1 MFQNLNGSA
10 FHPKCNTNGQD
21 LFRRI
26 PCPKGEL
33 CVDEDAPWNVIK
45 KNQFTYVI
53 ENTGQPRFWYV
64 SMVAC
69 YLDEKTC
76 SWHHYTGAS
85 ATNNK
90 TSMNMP
96 QTIQYDFWLVNGSP
110 NLSFYN
116 TLLYQF
122 SFDRQNTLEL
132 YLVFW
137 LCYVILLPV
146 QIYAVRTQKH
156 PVTKLF
162 TFSLVLEF
170 IALCFNV
177 LHTVKFA
184 ADGVGFEGMSV
195 AGDILDIMSRTL
207 FMLLLLLL
215 AKGWAVTRLELT
227 YKPLLF
233 GVWLGYGI
241 VHSLLYVWNQ
251 TEVDIIEEIDE
262 YQTWPG
268 WLILTLRVA
277 IMTWFVLELR
287 NTMMYEH
294 NMPKL
299 NFLLHFGASSLVWF
313 VYLPI
318 IALIALQISPLWR
331 FKFLLGITY
340 SADCLAFCV
349 MAHLL
354 WPTRSEQYLL
364 LAPADYTAGIDEL
377 EEFDESPHVVHSD
390 TAALTAHDDED
401 VIFSQATPTPANGHA
416 FS

>member
-1 MFQNLNGSA
+1 M
-10 FHPKCNTNGQD
+10 TN
-21 LFRRI
+21 
-26 PCPKGEL
+26 
-33 CVDEDAPWNVIK
+33 V
-45 KNQFTYVI
+45 
-53 ENTGQPRFWYV
+53 
-64 SMVAC
+64 
-69 YLDEKTC
+69 
-76 SWHHYTGAS
+76 
-85 ATNNK
+85 
-90 TSMNMP
+90 P
-96 QTIQYDFWLVNGSP
+96 QKVQYDFWLVNGNP
-110 NLSFYN
+110 NQSLYN
-116 TLLYQF
+116 SLMYQF
-122 SFDRQNTLEL
+122 SFEHQNTLEL
-132 YLVFW
+132 YLVFL
-137 LCYVILLPV
+137 LCYIVLVPV

-162 TFSLVLEF
+162 TCSLILEF
-170 IALCFNV
+170 GAICFNF

-184 ADGVGFEGMSV
+184 ADGVGFTGLDV

-227 YKPLLF
+227 YKPLVF
-233 GVWLGYGI
+233 GVWLAYGI
-241 VHSLLYVWNQ
+241 VHILLYVWNT

-277 IMTWFVLELR
+277 IMSWFVLELR

-294 NMPKL
+294 NMAKL

-313 VYLPI
+313 VYLPV

-349 MAHLL
+349 MTHLL

-364 LAPADYTAGIDEL
+364 LAPSDYTAGIEELDE
-377 EEFDESPHVVHSD
+377 FNESPHVVHSD
-390 TAALTAHDDED
+390 TVALTADSVNVDDED
-401 VIFSQATPTPANGHA
+401 VIFTRSHKNTVY
-416 FS
+416 S